1 MLPLLSE
8 IKLNDVNILI
18 TVLGRALLSSL
29 PPLSSL
35 YYVTAEIYRVML
47 SDKKYGLTMTIVST
61 RVLPVLVPQL
71 VNPQLDLENYIL
83 VQSIVQDML
92 DHVDRHQRNKLK
104 NEGEVLKSPDHY
116 RIKYDRQ
123 LESMAIPNLVI
134 RRPSVVQVLLV
145 KSIQSRVE
153 RCFPGSGCKQLW
165 TENISIYCNNLCK

>member
-18 TVLGRALLSSL
+18 TVLGTELSLSPLLSHNCCII
-29 PPLSSL
+29 
-35 YYVTAEIYRVML
+35 TTEIYRVML

-134 RRPSVVQVLLV
+134 RRPSVVQVSTVLPV
-145 KSIQSRVE
+145 QS
-153 RCFPGSGCKQLW
+153 
-165 TENISIYCNNLCK
+165 

>member
-1 MLPLLSE
+1 
-8 IKLNDVNILI
+8 
-18 TVLGRALLSSL
+18 
-29 PPLSSL
+29 
-35 YYVTAEIYRVML
+35 ML

-116 RIKYDRQ
+116 RIKYERQ
-123 LESMAIPNLVI
+123 LDSMAIPNLVI
-134 RRPSVVQVLLV
+134 RRPSVVQVVSERGSAGEQL
-145 KSIQSRVE
+145 SVE
-153 RCFPGSGCKQLW
+153 RCFSGSGRKQLW
-165 TENISIYCNNLCK
+165 TKNLSIYCNNLCQ

>member
-1 MLPLLSE
+1 
-8 IKLNDVNILI
+8 
-18 TVLGRALLSSL
+18 
-29 PPLSSL
+29 
-35 YYVTAEIYRVML
+35 ML

-134 RRPSVVQVLLV
+134 RRPSVVQVSTVHPVLPV
-145 KSIQSRVE
+145 QS
-153 RCFPGSGCKQLW
+153 
-165 TENISIYCNNLCK
+165 